1 MIEAIECAHCHKSH
15 AVKLWFADGYTW
27 SGRATT
33 DPRDRGCECEVY
45 VCPSCGRV
53 SLLDAKKVVE

>member
-1 MIEAIECAHCHKSH
+1 MISDDERREVA
-15 AVKLWFADGYTW
+15 LY
-27 SGRATT
+27 T